1 MPVLQSVRNQLSAS
15 RSSFVSEIE
24 VESFEQK
31 MYSTVSDQWK
41 YSNFEEKHNK
51 CWEEEPFEKTL
62 I

>member
-24 VESFEQK
+24 VESFDQK
-31 MYSTVSDQWK
+31 MYSTVSDERV
-41 YSNFEEKHNK
+41 YSNFEEKQTRK
-51 CWEEEPFEKTL
+51 SKDEDK